1 MKNSDTPSDPK
12 PMQAFVDFVCADE
25 ECQATVR
32 FNLMG
37 LRESKGR
44 VSCAECHREYRFDRA
59 FIEKLERFRRLILA
73 LQEAEDILGDASIA
87 VSTPMGEVKVPYRLL
102 LTRLNTSIS
111 LDMGDRRADFNF
123 RVEPLNNGSF
133 R

>member
-1 MKNSDTPSDPK
+1 MKNSDTPPKQK
-12 PMQAFVDFVCADE
+12 PMHAVVDFACVDA

-32 FNLMG
+32 FNLME

-44 VSCAECHREYRFDRA
+44 IACGECHREYRFDRT
-59 FIEKLERFRRLILA
+59 FIGKLERFRRLILA